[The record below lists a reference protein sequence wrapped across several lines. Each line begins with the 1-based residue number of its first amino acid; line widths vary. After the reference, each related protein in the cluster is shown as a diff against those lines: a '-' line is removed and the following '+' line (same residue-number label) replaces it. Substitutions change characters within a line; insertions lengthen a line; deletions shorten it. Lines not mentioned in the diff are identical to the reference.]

1 MCKVSVPN
9 NNFKRST
16 AASHRFFNTSAD
28 QKSTTISLGA
38 EPAASRFAPQKPAT
52 SINKRPPAG
61 VGKRTAIDQ
70 KGTNI
75 LLGTEKSS
83 ARFAAPPKPK
93 SVEARA
99 AGSTKKMKKPAHFI
113 DSPAAGLSLGTEKAS
128 ARFVRTQQTKKPVN
142 SFDAKNIAAGSAKA
156 SGRTRQSDSAV
167 ALGTDPNAHA
177 RFAHKE
183 AGRAPAPAKKPT
195 AAAGAPTE
203 YGTSKCDAK
212 PSIRVTRDITASTY
226 AFSGGAADA
235 PLRRERKTHTSSM
248 SFQGGAFAGD
258 EANSAKQR
266 RSRSCTAN
274 GDAGKGHQSSI
285 AFSGGVTSTE
295 QGAAARRAQRQR
307 PVHAAQHASSIAFRS
322 NGMGGAEPAGAG
334 GVAPRPRRR
343 EEHNSTLSLGSDTVR
358 YASTSIASKPARRG
372 QPLRNHIP
380 AGGRAKSAP
389 VAITDKISAAPAPA
403 RTNRCPQ
410 NYGRSQV
417 FF

>member
-1 MCKVSVPN
+1 MTDTKKC
-9 NNFKRST
+9 
-16 AASHRFFNTSAD
+16 
-28 QKSTTISLGA
+28 
-38 EPAASRFAPQKPAT
+38 
-52 SINKRPPAG
+52 PPAG
-61 VGKRTAIDQ
+61 VVKRASVDQ

-75 LLGTEKSS
+75 SLGTEMSS

-93 SVEARA
+93 SIEARA
-99 AGSTKKMKKPAHFI
+99 AGSTKKTKKPAHFI
-113 DSPAAGLSLGTEKAS
+113 DSPAAGLSLGTEKSS

-142 SFDAKNIAAGSAKA
+142 TFDAKNIAAGSAKA
-156 SGRTRQSDSAV
+156 SGRTHQSDSAV
-167 ALGTDPNAHA
+167 TLGTYPNARA

-183 AGRAPAPAKKPT
+183 AGRAPAAAKKPT

-212 PSIRVTRDITASTY
+212 PSIRVTRDVTAGTY

-235 PLRRERKTHTSSM
+235 PPRRERKTHTSSM

-266 RSRSCTAN
+266 RSRSRTAT
-274 GDAGKGHQSSI
+274 GSAGKGHQSSI

-322 NGMGGAEPAGAG
+322 NGMGGAAEPAGAG
-334 GVAPRPRRR
+334 GAAPRPRRR

-358 YASTSIASKPARRG
+358 YASMSIASKPASRW

-380 AGGRAKSAP
+380 AGGRATSAP
-389 VAITDKISAAPAPA
+389 VAITDRVSAAPAPA

-410 NYGRSQV
+410 NYGKSQI